1 MSQNKDDLYKIAL
14 GEGEEEVETGE
25 HESVRLFKS
34 TLKLETGFYKK
45 PIEFFYWLYCKLYGK
60 VEYKSF
66 TKLFIGRMVKFDK
79 KHLSS
84 QIQNYTELV
93 FEYEKEQF
101 RKKRRVAKKKKSK
114 LIEISKTRQ
123 EKGDKS

>member
-1 MSQNKDDLYKIAL
+1 MSQNKDDLYRIAL

-34 TLKLETGFYKK
+34 TLKLETGFYQK
-45 PIEFFYWLYCKLYGK
+45 PVEFFYWLYCKLYGK
-60 VEYKSF
+60 IEYKSF

-79 KHLSS
+79 NHLNS
-84 QIQNYTELV
+84 QIKNYMELV

-101 RKKRRVAKKKKSK
+101 NKKRKVAKKKKSE
-114 LIEISKTRQ
+114 LIEVSKARQ
-123 EKGDKS
+123 EENNKG